1 MGAGAGCGVE
11 TRAGDRMERDEAF
24 TAFVMAHRARLLRAA
39 YLICGDASR
48 AEDITQI
55 ALSKLYVAWH
65 RVEGSHESF
74 ARMIIARTAVDES
87 RRPWRREVSVADHG
101 ELAVVDAAGNTAIRM
116 TLRRALLML
125 PLRQRQVVVLRH
137 YWGLTVQETAAML
150 ALSPG
155 TVKSHASRALK
166 RLNVLLVL
174 EEVRD

>member
-1 MGAGAGCGVE
+1 
-11 TRAGDRMERDEAF
+11 MERDEAF
-24 TAFVMAHRARLLRAA
+24 TAFVVAHRDRLLRAA

-48 AEDITQI
+48 AEDVTQI

-65 RVEGSHESF
+65 RVEGSHEAF
-74 ARMIIARTAVDES
+74 ARTIIARTAVDES
-87 RRPWRREVSVADHG
+87 RRPWRREVAFG
-101 ELAVVDAAGNTAIRM
+101 EHDGLAVVDAAGNVATRI

-137 YWGLTVQETAAML
+137 YWGLPVRETAAML

-166 RLNVLLVL
+166 RLNELMVL
-174 EEVRD
+174 EEVGD